1 MILLKVRACDRI
13 HRPSIIHIKQDET
26 SAQEE
31 PMSARIKGD
40 PQKNTSKDLHV
51 QKVVPQMSHS
61 YMLKKG
67 PRALLQVA

>member
-31 PMSARIKGD
+31 PMSARINGD
-40 PQKNTSKDLHV
+40 PKKTSKDLHV
-51 QKVVPQMSHS
+51 QNAVPQMSHS
-61 YMLKKG
+61 YMLRKG

>member
-13 HRPSIIHIKQDET
+13 QRASIIHIKQDET

-31 PMSARIKGD
+31 SMSARINRD
-40 PQKNTSKDLHV
+40 HQKNIQAPSCTKSRSSDVTFIHAEER
-51 QKVVPQMSHS
+51 
-61 YMLKKG
+61 